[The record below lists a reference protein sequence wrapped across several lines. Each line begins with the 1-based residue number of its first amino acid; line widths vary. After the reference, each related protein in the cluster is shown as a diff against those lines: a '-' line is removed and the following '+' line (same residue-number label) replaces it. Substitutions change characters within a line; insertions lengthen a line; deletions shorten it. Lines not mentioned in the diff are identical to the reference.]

1 MQNIKFIGAPKH
13 LLNEGA
19 LSSVLVH
26 YASCEGYTIGALEYN
41 FIDSEKMYSL
51 NKQHLNHLTDTDII
65 TFDYSTDVISGDL
78 FISIDRVEENAT
90 LNNVS
95 FLEEIYRVV
104 AHGCLHLCGYKD
116 KEPGDVVIMR
126 EKEDFAISLVVSRE
140 TKN

>member
-1 MQNIKFIGAPKH
+1 MFEIFYEDTKVLDFDPEFFRLWVVKILESESKTPGDITVVFTSDAY
-13 LLNEGA
+13 LLNMNIE
-19 LSSVLVH
+19 
-26 YASCEGYTIGALEYN
+26 
-41 FIDSEKMYSL
+41 
-51 NKQHLNHLTDTDII
+51 HLNHDYYTDII

>member
-1 MQNIKFIGAPKH
+1 MTMKLIYKKAIRILSGKSYLEHTLPLFI
-13 LLNEGA
+13 
-19 LSSVLVH
+19 
-26 YASCEGYTIGALEYN
+26 
-41 FIDSEKMYSL
+41 L
-51 NKQHLNHLTDTDII
+51 NKILPIK
-65 TFDYSTDVISGDL
+65 
-78 FISIDRVEENAT
+78 ENAT

-126 EKEDFAISLVVSRE
+126 EKEDFAISLIVSRE

>member
-1 MQNIKFIGAPKH
+1 MFEIFYEDTKVLDFDPEFFRLWVVKILESESKTPGDITVVFTSDAY
-13 LLNEGA
+13 LLNMNIE
-19 LSSVLVH
+19 
-26 YASCEGYTIGALEYN
+26 
-41 FIDSEKMYSL
+41 
-51 NKQHLNHLTDTDII
+51 HLNHDYYTDII

-116 KEPGDVVIMR
+116 KEPDDVVIMR
-126 EKEDFAISLVVSRE
+126 KKEDFAISLVVSRE

>member
-1 MQNIKFIGAPKH
+1 MFEIFYEDTKVLDFDPEFFRLWVVKILESESKTPGDITVVFTSDAY
-13 LLNEGA
+13 LLNMNIE
-19 LSSVLVH
+19 
-26 YASCEGYTIGALEYN
+26 
-41 FIDSEKMYSL
+41 
-51 NKQHLNHLTDTDII
+51 HLNHDYYTDII

-116 KEPGDVVIMR
+116 KEPDDVVIMR
-126 EKEDFAISLVVSRE
+126 KKEDFAISLIVSRE